1 MNIAGFIGE
10 RVAFSKQRSF
20 SKFIIRLSIAA
31 TVVSVAAMIVTLAFV
46 NGFQKTVSEK
56 IFSFWGH
63 LRIQQFEPNK
73 PLVAEESRIPRND
86 SVVKMVKSIPE
97 VKQVQAFGTRWAVV
111 EKTKNIEGLLLK
123 GVEQDYALSNI
134 RPFIIE
140 GKWLDFS
147 DSLYARQII
156 LSDKIANLLKAGIGD
171 TVKVYFISTQDQTST
186 YRPLKIVAIYK
197 TGIEEYD
204 ERFALVDLRLIR
216 RLSDWEENEIGG
228 YEVFLSDYKKMDTIS
243 SQLSEAGVLPD
254 ALISKSVKQIYP
266 NIFDWLNIQ
275 DVNRNVIFVV
285 MSVVAIINLITCLLI
300 LVLERTRMIGI
311 LKAVGSTE
319 WTIQKIFLYHA
330 TIITAAGVG
339 LGLILGLGLC
349 YLQKATG
356 FIKLDESAY
365 YVSTAPV
372 EIVWWQVGAVCLGT
386 LVVCFLALIIPTLII
401 RTIRP
406 VKAIQFR

>member
-56 IFSFWGH
+56 VFSFWGH
-63 LRIQQFEPNK
+63 VRIQRFEMNRS
-73 PLVAEESRIPRND
+73 LVAEESPMPKSD
-86 SVVKMVKSIPE
+86 SVVNALKRLPE
-97 VKQVQAFGTRWAVV
+97 VKQVQAFGTRSVVV
-111 EKTKNIEGLLLK
+111 ERNRNIEGLLLK
-123 GVEQDYALSNI
+123 GVEKDYAVSNLQ
-134 RPFIIE
+134 PFITE
-140 GKWLDFS
+140 GKWLDFN
-147 DSLYARQII
+147 DSVYAKQII
-156 LSDKIANLLKAGIGD
+156 ISQKVAKLLDVTIGD
-171 TVKVYFISTQDQTST
+171 TVRVFFISTQEQSST
-186 YRPLKIVAIYK
+186 YRPLRVTAIYK

-204 ERFALVDLRLIR
+204 ERFAIVDIRLIR
-216 RLSDWEENEIGG
+216 RFSDWNEDEIGG
-228 YEVFLSDYKKMDTIS
+228 YEVFLRDYKKMDTVN
-243 SQLSEAGVLPD
+243 SQLSVRGVIPD
-254 ALISKSVKQIYP
+254 EWISRTVKQIHP

-275 DVNRNVIFVV
+275 DVNRDVIFAV

-339 LGLILGLGLC
+339 LGLVIGLGLC
-349 YLQKATG
+349 YLQMATG
-356 FIKLDESAY
+356 FIKLDETAY
-365 YVSTAPV
+365 YVATAPV
-372 EIVWWQVGAVCLGT
+372 EIIWWQVLLVCGAT
-386 LVVCFLALIIPTLII
+386 LVVCFLALLIPTLIV
-401 RTIRP
+401 RSIRP